1 MTFSVASG
9 GCPLSAVS
17 FMNIYEFGTTLAYS
31 FASDEV
37 KGTTYMKKFAENHT
51 QGLAH
56 CPICTHTV
64 PAEID
69 LRGKYPRVMTG
80 QKCPRCGSA
89 LDVAAVIQIPE
100 AA

>member
-1 MTFSVASG
+1 
-9 GCPLSAVS
+9 
-17 FMNIYEFGTTLAYS
+17 
-31 FASDEV
+31 
-37 KGTTYMKKFAENHT
+37 MKAFLINHV

-69 LRGKYPRVMTG
+69 FKGKLPRVAQG
-80 QKCPRCGSA
+80 QKCSRCGSS
-89 LDVAAVIQIPE
+89 LEVAVVVQVPE

>member
-1 MTFSVASG
+1 LAFK
-9 GCPLSAVS
+9 
-17 FMNIYEFGTTLAYS
+17 NIYEFGTTLAS
-31 FASDEV
+31 VFASDEM
-37 KGTTYMKKFAENHT
+37 KGTTTMKKFAENHT

-64 PAEID
+64 PADID
-69 LRGKYPRVMTG
+69 LRGKYPRVTAG

-89 LDVAAVIQIPE
+89 LDVAAVVQIPE

>member
-1 MTFSVASG
+1 MKAF
-9 GCPLSAVS
+9 
-17 FMNIYEFGTTLAYS
+17 LA
-31 FASDEV
+31 
-37 KGTTYMKKFAENHT
+37 NHA

-69 LRGKYPRVMTG
+69 FKGKFPRVAAG
-80 QKCPRCGSA
+80 QKCSRCGSS
-89 LDVAAVIQIPE
+89 LEVAVVVQVPE

>member
-1 MTFSVASG
+1 
-9 GCPLSAVS
+9 
-17 FMNIYEFGTTLAYS
+17 
-31 FASDEV
+31 
-37 KGTTYMKKFAENHT
+37 MKNMLTNHT

-69 LRGKYPRVMTG
+69 LKGKYPRVAKG
-80 QKCPRCGSA
+80 QKCSRCGSS
-89 LDVAAVIQIPE
+89 LEVAAVVQIPE

>member
-1 MTFSVASG
+1 M
-9 GCPLSAVS
+9 
-17 FMNIYEFGTTLAYS
+17 
-31 FASDEV
+31 
-37 KGTTYMKKFAENHT
+37 MKKFMENHA

-69 LRGKYPRVMTG
+69 LKGKMPRVAKG
-80 QKCPRCGSA
+80 EKCPRCGSS
-89 LDVAAVIQIPE
+89 LEVAVVVQVPE

>member
-1 MTFSVASG
+1 MEG
-9 GCPLSAVS
+9 
-17 FMNIYEFGTTLAYS
+17 
-31 FASDEV
+31 DEI
-37 KGTTYMKKFAENHT
+37 MKKFAENRTAETHT
-51 QGLAH
+51 KGLAH

-69 LRGKYPRVMTG
+69 LRGKYPRVLTG

-89 LDVAAVIQIPE
+89 LDVAAVVQIPE

>member
-1 MTFSVASG
+1 MK
-9 GCPLSAVS
+9 
-17 FMNIYEFGTTLAYS
+17 TL
-31 FASDEV
+31 FE
-37 KGTTYMKKFAENHT
+37 KHI

-69 LRGKYPRVMTG
+69 LKGKFPRVAKG
-80 QKCPRCGSA
+80 SKCPRCGSS
-89 LDVAAVIQIPE
+89 LEVAVVVQVPE

>member
-1 MTFSVASG
+1 
-9 GCPLSAVS
+9 
-17 FMNIYEFGTTLAYS
+17 
-31 FASDEV
+31 
-37 KGTTYMKKFAENHT
+37 MKTAIENHI

-69 LRGKYPRVMTG
+69 LKGKYARVAAG
-80 QKCPRCGSA
+80 QKCPRCGSS
-89 LDVAAVIQIPE
+89 LEVAVVVQIPE